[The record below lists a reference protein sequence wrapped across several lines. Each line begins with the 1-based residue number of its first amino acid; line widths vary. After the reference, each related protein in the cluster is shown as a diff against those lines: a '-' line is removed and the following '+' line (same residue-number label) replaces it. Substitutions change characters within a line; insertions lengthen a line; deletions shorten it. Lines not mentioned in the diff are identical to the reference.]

1 MLDSLKHTHLWVPEF
16 GSVGGGIAV
25 FSGALASTLIDEAQG
40 EPPRL
45 FGKASGRSNWH
56 GCPVRGAA
64 AWPASIRSAGFAT
77 LLTGAALYERPSLVI
92 STHLNFGPLARA
104 MRGFLRT
111 PYVLVA
117 HGIDVCPDLSRARL
131 RALREA
137 DAVWA
142 VSRWTARRLVEIGV
156 DSSRIHRV
164 PNTVSGD
171 DFVMGPVDAE
181 LRSRYA
187 LRPDEKVVLTV
198 ARLDSREGYKG
209 YDKVLRA
216 LPGIARVVGRVRYLV
231 VGTGTDAA
239 RLLRLAADLGIADRL
254 TMCGFVPDG
263 EMAAHYRLADAFAMP
278 SSAEGFGIVFLEA
291 MACGVP
297 VLAGNRDGSVDAL
310 ADGELGRLV
319 DPDDVAEIATGLI
332 DLLERRG
339 PAFWFDPH
347 ALRKACLDRFGQ
359 AAFRKTVREALAQ
372 LPSSGHTT

>member
-1 MLDSLKHTHLWVPEF
+1 MLDSLKRIHLWAPEF

-25 FSGALASTLIDEAQG
+25 FSGALASTLIEKAQG

-45 FGKASGRSNWH
+45 FGKATGRSDWH
-56 GCPVRGAA
+56 GCQARGAA
-64 AWPASIRSAGFAT
+64 AWPASLRSAGFAT

-92 STHLNFGPLARA
+92 STHLNFGPLAHTLRS
-104 MRGFLRT
+104 FLRT

-117 HGIDVCPDLSRARL
+117 HGIDVCPDLSRTRL

-142 VSRWTARRLVEIGV
+142 VSRWTVRRLIEIGV
-156 DSSRIHRV
+156 ASSRVHRV
-164 PNTVSGD
+164 PNTVSGE
-171 DFVMGPVDAE
+171 DFVVGPIDPE
-181 LRSRYA
+181 LRHRYG
-187 LRPDEKVVLTV
+187 LQPDEKVVLTV

-216 LPGIARVVGRVRYLV
+216 LPAVSRVVGRVRYLV

-239 RLLRLAADLGIADRL
+239 QLVRLAADLGIADRL

-263 EMAAHYRLADAFAMP
+263 ELAAHYRMADAFAMP

-319 DPDDVAEIATGLI
+319 DPDDVAEIAAGLI
-332 DLLERRG
+332 DLLARRG
-339 PAFWFDPH
+339 PALWFDPQ

-359 AAFRKTVREALAQ
+359 TAFRQAVRDALAQ
-372 LPSSGHTT
+372 LPSGDNTT